1 MFLFCGALM
10 GFLSLALSAFIA
22 HGVHLTLTAH
32 QLHSL
37 DTALLNLQVHAVLL
51 IALSAYIS
59 SKTNSVSRV
68 IRVAAFLFIVGI
80 LLFSVSIIFSS
91 VLSWPGL
98 LFLTPLGGVIL
109 LLAWLLLIIGSLIE
123 QMSST

>member
-37 DTALLNLQVHAVLL
+37 DTALINLQLHAVLL

-68 IRVAAFLFIVGI
+68 IQVAAYLFIVGT
-80 LLFSVSIIFSS
+80 LLFSVSIIVSYIF
-91 VLSWPGL
+91 SWPGL
-98 LFLTPLGGVIL
+98 FFLTPLGGVIL
-109 LLAWLLLIIGSLIE
+109 LLAWLLLIVGSLVE
-123 QMSST
+123 LKALN